1 MENQF
6 RGLVKLLE
14 AQVEESHTATF
25 DVAEQRA
32 RNHRYYSMEPLG
44 NEVKGRSKYISPD
57 VQDAVESKKAIFS
70 ETFLSDRDAVRFSG
84 SKVEYED
91 DAKTAYV
98 NKVFRRNKY
107 ERLFRDAFHDAF
119 VAKRCV
125 VLAEWVASTL
135 QETIDIQGATAEQ
148 YPLILQENN
157 VVNIIEEN
165 VVFDEA
171 GMMSGYVVAERDDS
185 HVGLTLVQPERY
197 HRDPNVSYAEES
209 MYVCMEDDVPRARL
223 LMDGY
228 DPEQVDELTPDYRYR
243 GSDEDS
249 ARKAH
254 DGTYQKVKQYNR
266 SGVHEIVTVYR
277 TWTWLDQGVI
287 DDDPHALA
295 EEVKLYEI
303 HWSCGE
309 VLRWKDG
316 SPAIRE
322 VTCIPFFEWTEMA
335 VSHAADGT
343 CTADVMTGQQ
353 KTNSILKRLVID
365 NQQMRNTTRY
375 EASVGAIKN
384 PRDLLDNTIG
394 GVIWSRQPGSV
405 APLATPELS
414 PLTMNV
420 LQMLKTDGEERNGM
434 SGLAKGMD
442 QGAVNNQNA
451 ADMIAKLTSAGQRRV
466 IMAAR
471 DFARS
476 FLVPLSQ
483 HIIKLAIQNDKSQ
496 DQFEMCGQ
504 MVPVVPSSWNQD
516 DIDMEINAA
525 LTPDEAARSGAQLMM
540 IHQMLAQDP
549 VMADVY
555 GVTQRHALFDKVFD
569 ALGIKNTQPFMMSP
583 MSQDFQQIQQMKQQ
597 MQEEME
603 LEQKVAQELQ
613 KQTAAAQIALLEA
626 QANGTLM
633 SVQTT
638 LADKMFDNQLDSEEF
653 KHKQFID
660 TEKLNI
666 ERQKVLR
673 SNG

>member
-98 NKVFRRNKY
+98 NKVFRKNKY

-157 VVNIIEEN
+157 VVNIIDEN
-165 VVFDEA
+165 VVFDEM
-171 GMMSGYVVAERDDS
+171 GMMNGYIVAERDDS

-228 DPEQVDELTPDYRYR
+228 DPEQVDELTPDYRHR
-243 GSDEDS
+243 GHDEDS

-254 DGTYQKVKQYNR
+254 DGTYQKVRQYNR

-335 VSHAADGT
+335 ISHAADGT

-504 MVPVVPSSWNQD
+504 MVPVIPSSWNQD

-549 VMADVY
+549 IMADVY
-555 GVTQRHALFDKVFD
+555 GVSQRHALFDKVFD

-583 MSQDFQQIQQMKQQ
+583 MSQEFQQVQQMKQQ

-603 LEQKVAQELQ
+603 MEQKIGQELQ
-613 KQTAAAQIALLEA
+613 KQATAAQIALLEA

>member
-14 AQVEESHTATF
+14 AQIEESHTASF
-25 DVAEQRA
+25 DVSGQRA

-57 VQDAVESKKAIFS
+57 VSDAVESKKAIFS

-135 QETIDIQGATAEQ
+135 QETIDIRGATADQ
-148 YPLILQENN
+148 YSLILHENN
-157 VVNIIEEN
+157 IVDVLEEN
-165 VVFDEA
+165 IVFDES
-171 GMMSGYVVAERDDS
+171 GMMNGYIVAERDDS
-185 HVGLTLVQPERY
+185 HVGLTLVEPERY
-197 HRDPNVSYAEES
+197 HRDPNVSYAEEA
-209 MYVCMEDDVPRARL
+209 MYVCMESDVPRARL

-243 GSDEDS
+243 GHDEDS
-249 ARKAH
+249 SRKSH

-266 SGVHEIVTVYR
+266 SGVHEIVTMYR
-277 TWTWLDQGVI
+277 TWTWLDEGVI
-287 DDDPHALA
+287 NDDSQALA
-295 EEVKLYEI
+295 TDVKLYEI

-309 VLRWKDG
+309 ILNWKDG
-316 SPAIRE
+316 TPAIRE

-335 VSHAADGT
+335 ISHAADGT
-343 CTADVMTGQQ
+343 CTADVMTSQQ

-405 APLATPELS
+405 TPLATPELS

-471 DFARS
+471 DFART

-483 HIIKLAIQNDKSQ
+483 HIVKLAIQNDKSQ
-496 DQFEMCGQ
+496 DEFEMCGQ
-504 MVPVVPSSWNQD
+504 MVPVVPQSWNQD

-540 IHQMLAQDP
+540 IHQMLMQDP
-549 VMADVY
+549 TMQDIY
-555 GVTQRHALFDKVFD
+555 GVAQRHALFDKIFD
-569 ALGIKNTQPFMMSP
+569 SMGIKNTQPFMIAP
-583 MSQDFQQIQQMKQQ
+583 MSQDFQSLQQLKQAIN
-597 MQEEME
+597 QEAEKEAKIM
-603 LEQKVAQELQ
+603 AELQ
-613 KQTAAAQIALLEA
+613 KETMAAQIAALSS
-626 QANGTLM
+626 QADANLM
-633 SVQTT
+633 NVQTT

-653 KHKQFID
+653 KHKQIVDF
-660 TEKLNI
+660 EKLEI
-666 ERQKVLR
+666 ERKRVSQ

>member
-14 AQVEESHTATF
+14 AQVEESHTASF

-57 VQDAVESKKAIFS
+57 VQDAVEAKKAIFS

-98 NKVFRRNKY
+98 NKVFRKNKY

-148 YPLILQENN
+148 YPLILHENN
-157 VVNIIEEN
+157 IVDVIEEN
-165 VVFDEA
+165 IVFDES
-171 GMMSGYVVAERDDS
+171 GMMNGYIVAERDDS
-185 HVGLTLVQPERY
+185 HVGLTLVEPERY
-197 HRDPNVSYAEES
+197 HRDPNVSYPEDA
-209 MYVCMEDDVPRARL
+209 MYVCMESDVPRARL
-223 LMDGY
+223 IMDGY
-228 DPEQVDELTPDYRYR
+228 DPNQIDELTPDYRHR
-243 GSDEDS
+243 GHDEDS

-266 SGVHEIVTVYR
+266 SGVHEIVTMYR
-277 TWTWLDQGVI
+277 TWTWLDEGVI
-287 DDDPHALA
+287 NNDPHALA

-303 HWSCGE
+303 HWANGE

-316 SPAIRE
+316 TPAIRE
-322 VTCIPFFEWTEMA
+322 VTCIPFFEWTEMSI
-335 VSHAADGT
+335 SHAADGT
-343 CTADVMTGQQ
+343 CTADVMTSQQ

-405 APLATPELS
+405 TPLATPELS

-471 DFARS
+471 DFART

-483 HIIKLAIQNDKSQ
+483 HIVKLAIQNDKSQ

-504 MVPVVPSSWNQD
+504 MVPVVPQSWNQD

-540 IHQMLAQDP
+540 LHQMLMQDP
-549 VMADVY
+549 AMEDIY
-555 GVTQRHALFDKVFD
+555 GVTQRHALFDKIFD
-569 ALGIKNTQPFMMSP
+569 AMGIKNTQPFMVSP
-583 MSQDFQQIQQMKQQ
+583 LSQDFQALQQLKQAIN
-597 MQEEME
+597 QEAEKEARIM
-603 LEQKVAQELQ
+603 AELQ
-613 KQTAAAQIALLEA
+613 KETMAAQIAALSS
-626 QANGTLM
+626 QADANLM
-633 SVQTT
+633 NVQTT

-653 KHKQFID
+653 KHKQIVDF
-660 TEKLNI
+660 EKLEI
-666 ERQKVLR
+666 ERQR
-673 SNG
+673 ISQSNG

>member
-14 AQVEESHTATF
+14 AQVEESHTASF

-57 VQDAVESKKAIFS
+57 VQDAVEAKKAIFS

-98 NKVFRRNKY
+98 NKVFRKNKY

-148 YPLILQENN
+148 YPLILHENN
-157 VVNIIEEN
+157 IVDVIEEN
-165 VVFDEA
+165 IVFDES
-171 GMMSGYVVAERDDS
+171 GMMNGYIVAERDDS
-185 HVGLTLVQPERY
+185 HVGLTLVEPERY
-197 HRDPNVSYAEES
+197 HRDPNVSYPEDA
-209 MYVCMEDDVPRARL
+209 MYVCMESDVPRARL
-223 LMDGY
+223 IMDGY
-228 DPEQVDELTPDYRYR
+228 DPNQIDELTPDYRHR
-243 GSDEDS
+243 GHDEDS

-266 SGVHEIVTVYR
+266 SGVHEIVTMYR
-277 TWTWLDQGVI
+277 TWTWLDEGVI
-287 DDDPHALA
+287 NNDPHALA

-303 HWSCGE
+303 HWANGE

-316 SPAIRE
+316 TPAIRE

-335 VSHAADGT
+335 ISHAADGT
-343 CTADVMTGQQ
+343 CTADVMTSQQ

-405 APLATPELS
+405 TPLATPELS

-471 DFARS
+471 DFART

-483 HIIKLAIQNDKSQ
+483 HIVKLAIQNDKSQ

-504 MVPVVPSSWNQD
+504 MVPVVPQSWNQD

-540 IHQMLAQDP
+540 LHQMLMQDP
-549 VMADVY
+549 AMEDIY
-555 GVTQRHALFDKVFD
+555 GVTQRHALFDKIFD
-569 ALGIKNTQPFMMSP
+569 AMGIKNTQPFMVSP
-583 MSQDFQQIQQMKQQ
+583 LSQDFQALQQLKQAIN
-597 MQEEME
+597 QEAEKEARIM
-603 LEQKVAQELQ
+603 AELQ
-613 KQTAAAQIALLEA
+613 KETMAAQIAALSS
-626 QANGTLM
+626 QADANLM
-633 SVQTT
+633 NVQTT

-653 KHKQFID
+653 KHKQIVDF
-660 TEKLNI
+660 EKLEI
-666 ERQKVLR
+666 ERQR
-673 SNG
+673 ISQSNG

>member
-171 GMMSGYVVAERDDS
+171 GMMSGYIVAERDDS

-316 SPAIRE
+316 TPAIRE

-335 VSHAADGT
+335 ISHAADGT

-420 LQMLKTDGEERNGM
+420 IQMLKTDGEERNGM

-504 MVPVVPSSWNQD
+504 MVPVIPSSWNQD

-603 LEQKVAQELQ
+603 LEQKIGQELQ
-613 KQTAAAQIALLEA
+613 KKTAAAQIALLEA